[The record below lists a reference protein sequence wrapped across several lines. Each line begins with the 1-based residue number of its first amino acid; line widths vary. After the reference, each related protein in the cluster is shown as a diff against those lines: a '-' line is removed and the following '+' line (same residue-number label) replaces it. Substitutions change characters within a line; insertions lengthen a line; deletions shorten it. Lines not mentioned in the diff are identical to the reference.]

1 MPDLRTHRARR
12 AILAGALAATAW
24 VALGAIADGYARHG
38 WSARWYTL
46 DQGERALVDR
56 TTEHRVAFPNAHRPL
71 ARYVQGW
78 PSELPIPTAL
88 PSIDAELRARV
99 TVPSGPAL
107 FLGADARQ
115 TATVEVDG
123 RPAAEAAVPPG
134 AHDVAVRWTGRPAAA
149 GRSRTNAESV
159 SFALTWGPTL
169 SSLSPVPRDA
179 IEPADGAWPWTR
191 VALWWAVVALSLLFA
206 LGAAY
211 AAHADDTRARLR
223 RAGMIAT
230 ALVVLLGTG
239 YRALD
244 YDVMPEFRENADEL
258 FATWNG
264 WSLLE
269 DGTTR
274 GWSLWP
280 HAYGGTDVERTEVRF
295 FGETRIVIQPY
306 FEHPPLLH
314 VLVGAAAHLG
324 GADSWLEAKLSHT
337 RLVPIA
343 LSALSLFLLVALGRR
358 LMPRSPAPWIG
369 ALLYAVIPTIALQTR
384 VIKEEALLVPLSL
397 GMLLFFLR
405 WRDDGKKT
413 RDLILAA
420 VCAGL
425 APIAKVP
432 AIVWVPALVMLV
444 AAERGA
450 HRKAILAAF
459 VGLATASLLLVFGA
473 AIDWDV
479 FVFTQGQQGGRPT
492 HWNLFPRFFDAT
504 LINHSLIGRG
514 WILFLWL
521 GFAASVYRRG
531 ARDTAILTVPLVTYL
546 IAIAVGSGNW
556 TFGWY
561 IVPLYPFLCLGAG
574 DLIAQLWRRL
584 NLIGGALFVVLL
596 VMYSLNFTLDPHWA
610 KQPEAWPILR
620 RAVTLTV
627 ALSIAPYALVQ
638 VWRESA
644 LCVRLARI
652 VTVLGLAAVVVLS
665 GVFIATYDVTYE
677 TYRDFDRDTY
687 FHR

>member
-1 MPDLRTHRARR
+1 MPDLRTDRARR
-12 AILAGALAATAW
+12 AIVAGALAAMAW
-24 VALGAIADGYARHG
+24 VALGALADGYVRHG
-38 WSARWYTL
+38 WSARWYAEQ
-46 DQGERALVDR
+46 DGERVLVDR
-56 TTEHRVAFPNAHRPL
+56 TIEHRVEFPNAHRPL

-78 PSELPIPTAL
+78 PSALPIPTGL
-88 PSIDAELRARV
+88 PTIDAELRGKV
-99 TVPSGPAL
+99 TIPPGPPR
-107 FLGADARQ
+107 FLGADAQQR
-115 TATVEVDG
+115 ATVEVEG
-123 RPAAEAAVPPG
+123 RPAEGALAPG
-134 AHDVAVRWTGRPAAA
+134 AHDVTVRWTGRPAAA

-159 SFALTWGPTL
+159 SFALTWGP
-169 SSLSPVPRDA
+169 SPGSLTPVPRDA
-179 IEPADGAWPWTR
+179 IAPASGSWPWTR
-191 VALWWAVVALSLLFA
+191 VALWGSVFALALLFA
-206 LGAAY
+206 LGTAY
-211 AAHADDTRARLR
+211 AAYADDTRARLR
-223 RAGMIAT
+223 RVGTIAT

-280 HAYGGTDVERTEVRF
+280 HAYGSDVERTTIHF
-295 FGETRIVIQPY
+295 FGEERIVIEPY

-314 VLVGAAAHLG
+314 LLVGAAAHLG
-324 GADSWLEAKLSHT
+324 GAESWLEAKLAHT

-358 LMPRSPAPWIG
+358 LMPRSPAPWLG

-405 WRDDGKKT
+405 WRDDGRKT
-413 RDLILAA
+413 RDLMLAA

-444 AAERGA
+444 AAERGE
-450 HRKAILAAF
+450 HKKAVMAAIAGF
-459 VGLATASLLLVFGA
+459 ATASLLLVYGA
-473 AIDWDV
+473 LIDWDV

-521 GFAASVYRRG
+521 GFVASVYRRG
-531 ARDTAILTVPLVTYL
+531 ARDTAVLTVPLVTYL

-574 DLIAQLWRRL
+574 DLIAQLWRRPTL
-584 NLIGGALFVVLL
+584 LGGALFVVLL

-627 ALSIAPYALVQ
+627 ALSIAPFALVQ

-644 LCVRLARI
+644 LCIRLSRA
-652 VTVLGLAAVVVLS
+652 VTVLGLAAVIVLS

>member
-1 MPDLRTHRARR
+1 MADLRTARARR
-12 AILAGALAATAW
+12 AILAGALAALAW
-24 VALGAIADGYARHG
+24 VALGALADGYVRHG
-38 WSARWYTL
+38 FSARWYAE
-46 DQGERALVDR
+46 QGGERVLVDR
-56 TTEHRVAFPNAHRPL
+56 TVEHRVAFPNAHRPL

-78 PSELPIPTAL
+78 PHELPIPTAL
-88 PSIDAELRARV
+88 PSVDVELRGKL
-99 TVPSGPAL
+99 TVPPGPPL
-107 FLGADARQ
+107 FVGADARHR
-115 TATVEVDG
+115 ATVEVDG
-123 RPAAEAAVPPG
+123 RPAEGPLAPG
-134 AHDVAVRWTGRPAAA
+134 VHDVKVRWTGQPAAA

-159 SFALTWGPTL
+159 SLTLTWGPSQGALT
-169 SSLSPVPRDA
+169 PVPREA
-179 IEPADGAWPWTR
+179 LVPATGSWPSSR
-191 VALWWAVVALSLLFA
+191 VALWWSVFALGLLFA

-211 AAHADDTRARLR
+211 AAYAGDTRTGVR
-223 RAGMIAT
+223 RAGMLAT

-280 HAYGGTDVERTEVRF
+280 HAYGSDVARTTIHF
-295 FGETRIVIQPY
+295 FGEERIVIEPY

-324 GADSWLEAKLSHT
+324 GAETWLEAKLAHT
-337 RLVPIA
+337 RIVPIL
-343 LSALSLFLLVALGRR
+343 LSALSLFLMVALGRR
-358 LMPRSPAPWIG
+358 LMPRSPAPWLG

-413 RDLILAA
+413 RDLMIAA

-444 AAERGA
+444 AAERRE
-450 HRKAILAAF
+450 HRKAIMAA
-459 VGLATASLLLVFGA
+459 VAGLATASLLLVFGA
-473 AIDWDV
+473 LIDWDV

-504 LINHSLIGRG
+504 LINHSMIGRG

-521 GFAASVYRRG
+521 GFVASVYRRG
-531 ARDTAILTVPLVTYL
+531 ARDSAVLTVPLVTYL

-574 DLIAQLWRRL
+574 DLIAQLFRRPTL
-584 NLIGGALFVVLL
+584 LGGALFVALL

-644 LCVRLARI
+644 LCIRLSRA
-652 VTVLGLAAVVVLS
+652 VTVIGLLAVVVLS

>member
-1 MPDLRTHRARR
+1 MPAQRTDHRA
-12 AILAGALAATAW
+12 LVAGALAAIAW
-24 VALGAIADGYARHG
+24 LVLGAAADRYVRHG
-38 WSARWYTL
+38 WNARWYAEHE
-46 DQGERALVDR
+46 GERVLIDR
-56 TTEHRVAFPNAHRPL
+56 TLEHRVAFPNAHRPL

-78 PSELPIPTAL
+78 PTDRLPIPEGL
-88 PSIDAELRARV
+88 PRIDAELRGRV
-99 TVPSGPAL
+99 TIPPGPPL
-107 FLGADARQ
+107 YLSADARGS
-115 TATVEVDG
+115 ASVEVDG
-123 RPAAEAAVPPG
+123 RPADEALQPG
-134 AHDVAVRWTGRPAAA
+134 VHDVLVRWTGRPAAA
-149 GRSRTNAESV
+149 TRSRTNAESV
-159 SFALTWGPTL
+159 SLTLLWGP
-169 SSLSPVPRDA
+169 SPGALSPVPRDA
-179 IEPADGAWPWTR
+179 IAPLTGSWPSTR
-191 VALWWAVVALSLLFA
+191 IALWAAVAMLALLFG
-206 LGAAY
+206 LGAAFT
-211 AAHADDTRARLR
+211 AGADAGTRLR
-223 RAGMIAT
+223 RTGMLAT
-230 ALVVLLGTG
+230 ALIVLLGTG

-269 DGTTR
+269 DGSTR

-280 HAYGGTDVERTEVRF
+280 NAYRSDVARTEVRF
-295 FGETRIVIQPY
+295 FGETRTVIEPY

-324 GADSWLEAKLSHT
+324 GADHWLDAKLAHT

-343 LSALSLFLLVALGRR
+343 LSALSLVLLVALGRR
-358 LMPRSPAPWIG
+358 LMPRSPAPWLG

-413 RDLILAA
+413 RDLMLAA

-425 APIAKVP
+425 APLAKVP
-432 AIVWVPALVMLV
+432 AIVWVPALCMLV
-444 AAERGA
+444 AAERGETRRA
-450 HRKAILAAF
+450 VWAGLA
-459 VGLATASLLLVFGA
+459 GLATASLLVVFGA
-473 AIDWDV
+473 LIDWDV
-479 FVFTQGQQGGRPT
+479 FWYTQAQQGGRPT

-574 DLIAQLWRRL
+574 DLIAQLWRKPTL
-584 NLIGGALFVVLL
+584 LGGALFVVLL

-610 KQPEAWPILR
+610 KQPEAWPVIR

-627 ALSIAPYALVQ
+627 ALAIAPYALVQ
-638 VWRESA
+638 VWPSSGLA
-644 LCVRLARI
+644 ARLSRT
-652 VTVLGLAAVVVLS
+652 VTALGLATVVVLS
-665 GVFIATYDVTYE
+665 GVFVATYDITYE
-677 TYRDFDRDTY
+677 TYRDFDREPWFRD
-687 FHR
+687 RPW